1 MNIQFRNCPKST
13 LPTRVGWTPHWKLGF
28 WRLPAIVLVIFTWTD
43 LFHKKRWTFF
53 HNVCLKPSQ
62 PSTKVSSVMIFW
74 PRNGR
79 NTPSHWKA
87 HPLWVWLWMARCT
100 SSWETFR
107 KKGFSASHR
116 TCWSVVVFPV
126 ACMPM
131 RATMPFLPRPRWM
144 AGRSKFRNS
153 NWNSSNFFGRKRP
166 FWMARAIRSCS
177 VAFHATAMREPL
189 TPLPKMRGT
198 LLSPIHFA
206 HEPNILW
213 LLWGLEPPWLLEK
226 TKMADTNVQNQH
238 HHITSPEK
246 QHESKSAQWRK
257 MTQDDTGQVRTS
269 PFSKL
274 WASRRIENE
283 GVSEEQEA

>member
-131 RATMPFLPRPRWM
+131 RATMPFLPRPRGWL
-144 AGRSKFRNS
+144 GGQ
-153 NWNSSNFFGRKRP
+153 SSGTPIGTPQTFLGGSAPFGWHEPSGLARWHSTQRP
-166 FWMARAIRSCS
+166 WESRWPHYQRWGAHFSPQSISPTNPTSSDCCG
-177 VAFHATAMREPL
+177 V
-189 TPLPKMRGT
+189 
-198 LLSPIHFA
+198 LSPH
-206 HEPNILW
+206 
-213 LLWGLEPPWLLEK
+213 GC
-226 TKMADTNVQNQH
+226 
-238 HHITSPEK
+238 
-246 QHESKSAQWRK
+246 WRK
-257 MTQDDTGQVRTS
+257 QRWQTRM
-269 PFSKL
+269 SK
-274 WASRRIENE
+274 INTIT
-283 GVSEEQEA
+283 